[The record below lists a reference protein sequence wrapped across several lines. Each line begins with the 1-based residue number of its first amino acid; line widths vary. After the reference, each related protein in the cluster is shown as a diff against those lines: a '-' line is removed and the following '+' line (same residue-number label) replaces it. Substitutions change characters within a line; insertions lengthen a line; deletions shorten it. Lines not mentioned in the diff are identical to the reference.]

1 MDNLTFELTDFEGP
15 LDLLL
20 HLISKNKMQIADIPI
35 VSLIDQ
41 YLELVNSSANTGLDK
56 TSEFI
61 EMAAKLVYMKS
72 VFLLPRSE
80 EQELLRQ
87 ELTGMLIEYSVCK
100 RIASELG
107 VMAEGV
113 YLRVRKP
120 LELEFDMNYQQNHN
134 IKVLH
139 DAYVA
144 LQGKCVRRVEP
155 QQEQF
160 DAIVTAPFVSVAGR
174 VIYVL
179 RGVITGKVKYFRN
192 LFDKNSEKSESVATF
207 LAVLELVKSGR
218 ISMDDNEKL
227 TLKKHGGKGA

>member
-20 HLISKNKMQIADIPI
+20 HLISKNKMKIADIPI

-41 YLELVNSSANTGLDK
+41 YLALVNSSTKAGLDK
-56 TSEFI
+56 ASEFI

-72 VFLLPRSE
+72 VFLLPRSD
-80 EQELLRQ
+80 EQEQLRQ
-87 ELTGMLIEYSVCK
+87 ELTGMLIEYSSCK
-100 RIASELG
+100 LIAAELG

-120 LELEFDMNYQQNHN
+120 LEIEFDMSYQQ
-134 IKVLH
+134 KH
-139 DAYVA
+139 DVEQLYNAYVA
-144 LQGKCVRRVEP
+144 LQGKTVRRVEP

-174 VIYVL
+174 VIFVL
-179 RGVITGKVKYFRN
+179 RGVITGKVKFFRN
-192 LFDKNSEKSESVATF
+192 LFDKSSDKSESVATF

-218 ISMDDNEKL
+218 IMIDENEKL
-227 TLKKHGGKGA
+227 TLKKHGGK